1 MYNYSAKCN
10 FVGIDH
16 CYIWWYYI
24 NMLDKIFE
32 VFRKVD
38 RTINT
43 VDGMQRTAERV
54 EYQAQNLKGGSRN
67 LKWIILAVILA
78 IAVIYAVWGQ

>member
-1 MYNYSAKCN
+1 
-10 FVGIDH
+10 
-16 CYIWWYYI
+16 
-24 NMLDKIFE
+24 
-32 VFRKVD
+32 
-38 RTINT
+38 
-43 VDGMQRTAERV
+43 MQRTAERV